1 MSNFKKTFL
10 GVTAALILGVGAN
23 AQAIPINGDIS
34 FGGTINPATNLATT
48 TSVDFNNPSFV
59 TSSLGDLSGI
69 IPGTLATFT
78 DFTFNP
84 FGGSVNPLWT
94 AGGFAFELTS
104 VHVVGAQTST
114 GLDLAGSGIL
124 TGPSFD
130 PTPFDWSF
138 SADRTSPTSTVVAF
152 SATNTVPEPTSML
165 LLGSGLLGLGLWG
178 RKRMQA

>member
-1 MSNFKKTFL
+1 MVLSS
-10 GVTAALILGVGAN
+10 GAN
-23 AQAIPINGDIS
+23 AQAMSINGNIS
-34 FGGTINPATNLATT
+34 FGGTINAATNLATT
-48 TSVDFNNPSFV
+48 TSIDFNNPSFV
-59 TSSLGDLSGI
+59 TSSAGDLAPI
-69 IPGTLATFT
+69 TAGTLLSFT

-84 FGGSVNPLWT
+84 FGGSVNPLWS
-94 AGGFAFELTS
+94 AGGFSFELTS
-104 VHVVGAQTST
+104 VHVVGAQTAT

-138 SADRTSPTSTVVAF
+138 SADRTSPTAAVVAF

-165 LLGSGLLGLGLWG
+165 LLGSGLVGLGLWG